1 MPFSRMTDQSEIAAA
16 QAAVLAAWSDIE
28 RQGVSLPFGERSCR
42 EWLAWIVVGLQSAG
56 ARADIAG
63 LAVRQ
68 FLATV
73 CLPKDVA
80 R

>member
-1 MPFSRMTDQSEIAAA
+1 MPFSRMTDLSEIAAA

-28 RQGVSLPFGERSCR
+28 RRGLVLPFGEASCR

-56 ARADIAG
+56 AKADLAS

-73 CLPKDVA
+73 CLL
-80 R
+80 